1 MPDLSHLTQAI
12 YTRLVGYGPLIADLP
27 TFVNLPAVF
36 SGFIVPPQA
45 PLPRV
50 VIAAESLTDRSQ
62 DDVSALIREVNR
74 DVFVYASR
82 SPSGTS
88 SENPLERMAENVRSA
103 LHLYLLPLAGWNCIL
118 AQASGPRNAP
128 TDETVAGRVITVR
141 YQFSQT

>member
-1 MPDLSHLTQAI
+1 MPDLSHLTQAM

-27 TFVNLPAVF
+27 TYKSAPAVL

-50 VIAAESLTDRSQ
+50 VISAESVSDRSQ
-62 DDVSALIREVNR
+62 DDVSALIREVMR
-74 DVFVYASR
+74 DVYVFTGR
-82 SPSGTS
+82 GTSGTS
-88 SENPLERMAENVRSA
+88 SENPIERIAENVRSA
-103 LHLYLLPLAGWNCIL
+103 LHLFFLPLPGWKCII